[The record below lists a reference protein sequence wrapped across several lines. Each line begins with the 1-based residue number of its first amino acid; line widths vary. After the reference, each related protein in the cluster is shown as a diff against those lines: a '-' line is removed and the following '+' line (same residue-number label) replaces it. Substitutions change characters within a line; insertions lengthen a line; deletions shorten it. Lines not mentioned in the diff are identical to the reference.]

1 MNEFANNI
9 MQIDDDN
16 FQIDDDTCNSKRRLR
31 RNLSALL
38 CRDNLTVGLEHASH
52 GLEVAVLTRNRL
64 RSTRN
69 YRRLILP
76 ESVVEGLRATCK
88 SSLRTRSWL
97 NTAADREACTCET
110 GLIAERTLKI
120 IYHEIATR
128 LESTTNYLRSRILA
142 GRTRAALGIRSLA
155 GGILVDRKLQ
165 GRKAKIRIQN
175 LAVGCTVAGNLNR
188 SLAGHRAGRSAGHH
202 LEGRP
207 VRHLVECCSGCWN
220 IRVSAAHTADFLA
233 EGYSAGFLAG
243 SMEGAAGCSP
253 ARSRLVL
260 DPATG
265 SETVDRRRR
274 AGFVTAIE
282 FGFRLDRLDR
292 LDLLAIAA
300 DSAGASRDLWANKIC
315 IHYLTDSL
323 TQRENKEILPG
334 FEDEFEF
341 YSLTLGVIT
350 SKFIQQF
357 FKGNLKTMA
366 SLDGEPRVY
375 FPL

>member
-1 MNEFANNI
+1 M
-9 MQIDDDN
+9 
-16 FQIDDDTCNSKRRLR
+16 
-31 RNLSALL
+31 
-38 CRDNLTVGLEHASH
+38 
-52 GLEVAVLTRNRL
+52 
-64 RSTRN
+64 
-69 YRRLILP
+69 
-76 ESVVEGLRATCK
+76 
-88 SSLRTRSWL
+88 
-97 NTAADREACTCET
+97 
-110 GLIAERTLKI
+110 
-120 IYHEIATR
+120 
-128 LESTTNYLRSRILA
+128 
-142 GRTRAALGIRSLA
+142 
-155 GGILVDRKLQ
+155 
-165 GRKAKIRIQN
+165 QN
-175 LAVGCTVAGNLNR
+175 LAAGCTVADNLNR
-188 SLAGHRAGRSAGHH
+188 SLAGHRADRSAGHH
-202 LEGRP
+202 LEGRSA
-207 VRHLVECCSGCWN
+207 RHLVECCSGCWN
-220 IRVSAAHTADFLA
+220 IRVSAAHTAGFLA
-233 EGYSAGFLAG
+233 EEYSAGFLAGSMGGAAGFLAG

-265 SETVDRRRR
+265 SGTVDRRR

-282 FGFRLDRLDR
+282 FDFR

-300 DSAGASRDLWANKIC
+300 DSADASRDLWANKIC
-315 IHYLTDSL
+315 IHYLTDLL

>member
-9 MQIDDDN
+9 VQINDDN
-16 FQIDDDTCNSKRRLR
+16 VQIDDDTCNSERRLR
-31 RNLSALL
+31 RDLSALL

-52 GLEVAVLTRNRL
+52 GLEVAVLTRNCL

-69 YRRLILP
+69 YRQLILS

-97 NTAADREACTCET
+97 NTSADREACTCET

-120 IYHEIATR
+120 IFHEIATR
-128 LESTTNYLRSRILA
+128 LESTTKYLQSRILA

-165 GRKAKIRIQN
+165 DRKAKIRIQN
-175 LAVGCTVAGNLNR
+175 LAAGCTVADNLNR
-188 SLAGHRAGRSAGHH
+188 SLAVHRADRSAGHH
-202 LEGRP
+202 LAGRP
-207 VRHLVECCSGCWN
+207 ARHLVECCSGCWN
-220 IRVSAAHTADFLA
+220 IRVSAAHTAGFPA
-233 EGYSAGFLAG
+233 KEYSAGFLAG
-243 SMEGAAGCSP
+243 SMEGAAGCSL
-253 ARSRLVL
+253 ARSRLGL

-265 SETVDRRRR
+265 SGTVDRRRR

-282 FGFRLDRLDR
+282 FDFRLVR
-292 LDLLAIAA
+292 LAIAA
-300 DSAGASRDLWANKIC
+300 DSAGASRDLRANKIC
-315 IHYLTDSL
+315 IDYLTDSL

-357 FKGNLKTMA
+357 FKGNLKAMA
-366 SLDGEPRVY
+366 SLDGEPHVY